1 MSKKTLAP
9 EEGLDVYLKQIDETP
24 LLTAEEEKELAR
36 QLHGDDP
43 AIAWEARDRMVR
55 ANLRLVVN
63 IAKNFTGRGLP
74 ISDLIEEGN
83 IGLLRAV
90 EGFNPEQGSRFST
103 YASWWIKQAIKR
115 ALIGAGNPV
124 HIPAYMVDEINR
136 WRTKSAE
143 LEDKFGRAPTGEE
156 IAKALNIPERRANFI
171 QKAINAVSTIT
182 GTSSYSEEIPFED
195 MLIDERS
202 MEIQEKLF
210 DPSESQVI
218 KELLSQLEPRE
229 AEIIKL
235 RYGLGGNE
243 PMNFKEVGQHV
254 GLTRERVRQ
263 LHGEAIKKL
272 EKYINEELG

>member
-1 MSKKTLAP
+1 MSKKGLAP

-24 LLTAEEEKELAR
+24 LLTAEQEKELAR
-36 QLHGDDP
+36 QLHGEDP
-43 AIAWEARDRMVR
+43 ALAWEARDQMVR

-136 WRTKSAE
+136 WRAKAAE
-143 LEDKFGRAPTGEE
+143 LEDKFGRQPTNEE
-156 IAKALNIPERRANFI
+156 IAKELKIPARRASFI
-171 QKAINAVSTIT
+171 QQAINAVSTVT
-182 GTSSYSEEIPFED
+182 GASSYAEEMHLED
-195 MLIDERS
+195 MIIDERAS
-202 MEIQEKLF
+202 EIQEKLF

-218 KELLSQLEPRE
+218 NELLSQLEPRE

-235 RYGLGGNE
+235 RYGLEGQE
-243 PMNFKEVGQHV
+243 PMNFKDVGAQV

>member
-1 MSKKTLAP
+1 MSKRTLAP
-9 EEGLDVYLKQIDETP
+9 EEGLDVYLKQINETQ
-24 LLTAEEEKELAR
+24 LLSADEEKELAR

-43 AIAWEARDRMVR
+43 ALAWEARDRMVR

-90 EGFNPEQGSRFST
+90 EGFDPDQGSRFST

-136 WRTKSAE
+136 WRTKASE
-143 LEDKFGRAPTGEE
+143 LEDKLKRPPTSEE
-156 IAKALNIPERRANFI
+156 IAKALNLPERKAAFI
-171 QKAINAVSTIT
+171 QKAINAVSTVT
-182 GTSSYSEEIPFED
+182 GSSHYTDEMPLED
-195 MLIDERS
+195 MIVDERA

-210 DPSESQVI
+210 DPSEAQIV

-229 AEIIKL
+229 AQIIKL
-235 RYGLGGNE
+235 RYGLNGEE
-243 PMNFKEVGQHV
+243 PLALKEIADRV
-254 GLTRERVRQ
+254 GLSRERVRQ
-263 LHGEAIKKL
+263 LHRIAMEKL
-272 EKYINEELG
+272 ETYINEELG

>member
-36 QLHGDDP
+36 LLHGEDP
-43 AIAWEARDRMVR
+43 AAAWEARDRMVR

-143 LEDKFGRAPTGEE
+143 LEDKLGRTPSNEE
-156 IAKALNIPERRANFI
+156 IAQALKIPERRALFI
-171 QKAINAVSTIT
+171 QKAINAISMVT
-182 GTSSYSEEIPFED
+182 GISPDSEEIQLEN
-195 MLIDERS
+195 MIIDERS
-202 MEIQEKLF
+202 TGLYEKLF
-210 DPSESQVI
+210 DPNESQVI
-218 KELLSQLEPRE
+218 KELLDQLDQRE
-229 AEIIKL
+229 KTIIKL
-235 RYGLGGNE
+235 RYGLDGQK
-243 PMNFKEVGQHV
+243 PMKFEDIGKQV

-263 LHGEAIKKL
+263 IHSGAIKKL
-272 EKYINEELG
+272 ETYINEELG